1 MQAPNEGPCYVAT
14 SGCAVARLIIVDDEP
29 VVLTLLAAVFRT
41 PSPRPEDAGIELE
54 VVTCATGLAAI
65 AAMEAHGVDV
75 LLTDKNLP
83 DVGGLEVSRRARQ
96 LYPDVE
102 IIVITG
108 YASLDTALAAMEL
121 DVFDYIVKPPKDI
134 HDVRRKVYQALAKQR
149 MARENVRLVADL
161 ADRNHRLEQTLGEL
175 RELQAE
181 LIQTEKL
188 AGIGTLAAGIA
199 HEISSPLFG
208 VMGLAEAILEED
220 DRELVRGYA
229 SEIVEYSRSIKDIV
243 VQLTGYSRA
252 ASAEYHTTVDLPKV
266 IEDAVKLVVRSTSFD
281 PARVTVEVQA
291 ASERGGLPLYVN
303 ARTSELQQVFVNLVK
318 NAIEAVVERHGTALR
333 AGEPF
338 GGRVELRLGR
348 SSATVRAGDGPPR
361 VVEHVWCSVSDNGPG
376 IPVERVPLIFDP
388 FFTTKPP
395 GRGTGLG
402 LNIVYRILTKYRGQ
416 ITVEQSSP
424 QGTTFLVRFP
434 VDADPSADA
443 GDRVSAHGPP

>member
-1 MQAPNEGPCYVAT
+1 MN
-14 SGCAVARLIIVDDEP
+14 RLIIVDDEP
-29 VVLTLLAAVFRT
+29 VVLSLLAAVFRA
-41 PSPRPEDAGIELE
+41 EAGVTLD
-54 VVTCATGLAAI
+54 VVTCATGGAAV
-65 AAMEAHGVDV
+65 AAMEQGGVDV

-83 DVGGLEVSRRARQ
+83 DIGGLEVARRARTLQ
-96 LYPDVE
+96 PDVE
-102 IIVITG
+102 IIVVTG

-134 HDVRRKVYQALAKQR
+134 HDVRRKVHQALAKQR
-149 MARENVRLVADL
+149 VTRENTRLLADL
-161 ADRNHRLEQTLGEL
+161 ADRNTRLEATLEEL
-175 RELQAE
+175 KELQAE
-181 LIQTEKL
+181 LVQSEKL

-229 SEIVEYSRSIKDIV
+229 SEIVDYARSIKDIV

-266 IEDAVKLVVRSTSFD
+266 VEDAVKLVVRSTPFD
-281 PARVTVEVQA
+281 PARVTVEIQP
-291 ASERGGLPLYVN
+291 ASERGGAPLFVN

-318 NAIEAVVERHGTALR
+318 NAVEAVAERHGSSSR
-333 AGEPF
+333 SGEPF
-338 GGRVELRLGR
+338 AGWVKVEVGR
-348 SSATVRAGDGPPR
+348 SGSGRGA
-361 VVEHVWCSVSDNGPG
+361 EHVWARISDNGPG
-376 IPVERVPLIFDP
+376 IPPDRVSVIFDP

-416 ITVEQSSP
+416 VAVDRTGP
-424 QGTTFLVRFP
+424 DGTTFVVRFP
-434 VDADPSADA
+434 VDDDDDGAEPE
-443 GDRVSAHGPP
+443 GRG